1 MLTQNGQS
9 ELDRIKARIK
19 PGPVTAET
27 TDDEINAR
35 VYMAGYTAG
44 TNQQTTAHLLKLER
58 RICQLEGRL
67 AVAPHMANVER
78 RDH

>member
-9 ELDRIKARIK
+9 ELEKIKARIK

-44 TNQQTTAHLLKLER
+44 THQQTTAHLLKLER
-58 RICQLEGRL
+58 RICQLEARL
-67 AVAPHMANVER
+67 ALAPHMANVER

>member
-9 ELDRIKARIK
+9 ELDKIKARIK

-35 VYMAGYTAG
+35 VYIAGYTAG
-44 TNQQTTAHLLKLER
+44 THQQTTAHLLKLER
-58 RICQLEGRL
+58 RICQLE
-67 AVAPHMANVER
+67 AHIVVAPHLPNVEC